1 MPEQFSRSQTATP
14 DVVAQPPPLAPWAKE
29 PGQEGQK
36 GPSLKEI
43 QEAEA
48 RKAAKAEEAAAALR
62 KAAMEQEAALL
73 REKEKSAAAAA
84 ANAGLPATSTWGQG
98 SPVSSVSPWAK
109 PGAAKAKGAT
119 PVAATG
125 AAGAKKTLAD
135 IQREEEARK
144 QKAKEVAIQAGGGA
158 PVSIGKSYAN
168 LAGKP
173 NHGPSPTVPSPIITT
188 GSGWATVGAGGK
200 VKSPSTIP
208 SQLQSRSGSASSAKP
223 VVAAPVKLVP
233 KSIIS
238 NTVAQPAN
246 AAMDEFNKW
255 AHRELSRG
263 ITGVNDSKSSL
274 EIHTIIVS
282 NRYAIV
288 TSFQADLA
296 VLPLDTG
303 LIADAVYA
311 NSTTMDGR
319 HFAEEYVRRKK
330 LAEKGVV
337 EKQTQAESKA
347 SSSAGG
353 WNEVAKKSGA
363 TQARESDAMQSADFK
378 VVPGRKKAKK

>member
-1 MPEQFSRSQTATP
+1 
-14 DVVAQPPPLAPWAKE
+14 LAPWAKD

-84 ANAGLPATSTWGQG
+84 AAANAGLPATSTWGQS
-98 SPVSSVSPWAK
+98 SPVASVSPWAK
-109 PGAAKAKGAT
+109 PGATKAKGTT
-119 PVAATG
+119 PSVASG
-125 AAGAKKTLAD
+125 AAGAKKTLAE

-144 QKAKEVAIQAGGGA
+144 QKAKEVAIQTGVGA
-158 PVSIGKSYAN
+158 PVSTAKSYAN

-173 NHGPSPTVPSPIITT
+173 NHGSTPTAPSPILTS

-200 VKSPSTIP
+200 VKSPSTVP
-208 SQLQSRSGSASSAKP
+208 SQLQSRSVSSTSVKP
-223 VVAAPVKLVP
+223 ALATPVKLAP
-233 KSIIS
+233 KSIVS
-238 NTVAQPAN
+238 NVSSTNTAI
-246 AAMDEFNKW
+246 DEFNKW
-255 AHRELSRG
+255 AYRELSRG

-274 EIHTIIVS
+274 HVS
-282 NRYAIV
+282 HLTSPEYSNTYFAV

-337 EKQTQAESKA
+337 EKQPQAESKA
-347 SSSAGG
+347 SVSGGG
-353 WNEVAKKSGA
+353 WSEVAKKSGA
-363 TQARESDAMQSADFK
+363 TQTRESEAAIQSADFK
-378 VVPGRKKAKK
+378 VVPGRKKGKK